1 MALIGNIRK
10 NMWLVIVLLALAL
23 AGFIIMDMT
32 SANNRGSFG
41 SRTVMGEV
49 AGEKIDYMD
58 FQRTEQAL
66 YSGSGDV
73 YGRRNSL
80 WNFYVEKAI
89 MDKISESTGI
99 AVGNDELNELEFG
112 TNLHPMVQS
121 FYRDPRTGQ
130 VDRKQLDDVK
140 KAIDEGTVSNPEFA
154 ARFNEL
160 RKQVIKSQKESKLNN
175 LVSKSLYTPTWMA
188 EAIEKINNEAA
199 SFEFVKIPFEY
210 IQDADVKL
218 TDEDYAKYIKDHE
231 SKYTNKEEVRN
242 ISYLVFDVKATLQ
255 DSMAISDEMVKLA
268 GEFRAS
274 ANDSLFVLNNEGVF
288 DNRYVKKDELT
299 GKLKDTITSLSVKSV
314 YGPYIDNGRYMVA
327 KLIDKKVLPDSAK
340 ASHILRA
347 VQGNDAVQ
355 LAAARKYIDSLKNA
369 ITSGKVSFADAATAN
384 SQDPGSASKGG
395 DLGSFTPG
403 TMVPEFNDAVFNGKP
418 GSMYVVTTQFGVH
431 LIQVGKHVFKTNEM
445 KYNVA
450 YMSRAIVPSDATQ
463 TAIEEKVM
471 GMLEKTK
478 TIDDLNKLATGDM
491 KVETAGGIKRND
503 FVLSSLGSGQTSRD
517 IIRWAWEDDTK
528 VGAVSPALYTYAD
541 EANYVDSKHVIAA
554 LKSIDKAGVATV
566 ESVKSAIEPL
576 VRNAK
581 KGEMIKS
588 KVSGSDLASI
598 ASTFG
603 QTVETADNVTFG
615 SGMLPGNVAE
625 PEVIGKVFALANNVV
640 TKPIVGKN
648 GVYVAKLLS
657 KTPAS
662 ASAGAFTTKAQQTQQ
677 DRMSVNYRLMEALK
691 KGSKIEDK
699 RFTFY

>member
-89 MDKISESTGI
+89 MDKISASTGI

-160 RKQVIKSQKESKLNN
+160 RKQIIKSQKETKLNN
-175 LVSKSLYTPTWMA
+175 LVAKALYTPTWMA
-188 EAIEKINNEAA
+188 EAIEKINNETA
-199 SFEFVKIPFEY
+199 SFEFVRIPYDY
-210 IQDADVKL
+210 IPDADVKL
-218 TDEDYAKYIKDHE
+218 TDEDYAKYIKENE
-231 SKYTNKEEVRN
+231 SKYTNKEDVRN
-242 ISYLVFDVKATLQ
+242 IAYLVFDVKATLQ
-255 DSMAISDEMVKLA
+255 DSVAIREEMSKLA
-268 GEFRAS
+268 GEFRTS
-274 ANDSLFVLNNEGVF
+274 TNDSLFAVNNEGIF

-299 GKLKDTITSLSVKSV
+299 GKLKDTVTALSLKSV
-314 YGPYIDNGRYMVA
+314 YGPYIDNGRYVVA
-327 KLIDKKVLPDSAK
+327 KLIDKKVLPDSAR
-340 ASHILRA
+340 ASHILRS
-347 VQGNDAVQ
+347 VQGNDPVQ
-355 LAAARKYIDSLKNA
+355 LAAARQYIDSLKNA
-369 ITSGKVSFADAATAN
+369 ITTGKVSFADAATAN
-384 SQDPGSASKGG
+384 SQDPGSAAKGG
-395 DLGSFTPG
+395 DLGSFAPG

-418 GSMYVVTTQFGVH
+418 GNMYVVTTQFGIH
-431 LIQVGKHVFKTNEM
+431 LIQVGKHTFKTNEM

-450 YMSRAIVPSDATQ
+450 YMSRAIVPSDGTQ
-463 TAIEEKVM
+463 SAVEEKVM
-471 GMLEKTK
+471 GLLEKTK
-478 TIDDLNKLATGDM
+478 TIEELNKLATGDM
-491 KVETAGGIKRND
+491 KVETAGGIKKND
-503 FVLSSLGSGQTSRD
+503 YALGALGSNQVSRD

-528 VGAVSPALYTYAD
+528 VGTVSPTLYTYAD
-541 EANYVDSKHVIAA
+541 EANYVDSKHVIAG
-554 LKSIDKAGVATV
+554 LKSEDKAGIATV
-566 ESVKSAIEPL
+566 ESAKASLELL

-581 KGEMIKS
+581 KAEMIKA
-588 KVSGSDLASI
+588 KISGSDLASI
-598 ASTFG
+598 ATTFG
-603 QTVETADNVTFG
+603 QTVSSADNVTFG
-615 SGMLPGNVAE
+615 SGMLPDNVQE
-625 PEVIGKVFALANNVV
+625 PEVIGKVFALSNSGV
-640 TKPIVGKN
+640 TKPVIGKN
-648 GVYVAKLLS
+648 GVYVAKLVS

-662 ASAGAFTTKAQQTQQ
+662 VTAGAFSTKTQQTQQ
-677 DRMSVNYRLMEALK
+677 DRMTVNYRLMEAIK